1 MRRLIDKVALV
12 LSVSMYHVY
21 EVVARIYHT
30 KNNLNNVFIYH
41 LMIKYNNTK
50 PYYED
55 LRMIT
60 YKNWR
65 LTNVSHIYDWFV
77 RIC

>member
-12 LSVSMYHVY
+12 LSVSMYHMY

-60 YKNWR
+60 YKN
-65 LTNVSHIYDWFV
+65 
-77 RIC
+77 